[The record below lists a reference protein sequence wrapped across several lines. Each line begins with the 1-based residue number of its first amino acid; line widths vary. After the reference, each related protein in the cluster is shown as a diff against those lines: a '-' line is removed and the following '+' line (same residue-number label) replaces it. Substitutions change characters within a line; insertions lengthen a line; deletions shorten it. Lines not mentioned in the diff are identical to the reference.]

1 MPSFGCANPH
11 MCINMS
17 QNKAKTGDKRS
28 KHALKSPKT
37 RGEIIDKWITNGSV
51 AASFCAA
58 VSVWFFRLPVSVWF
72 FRLDLYKC
80 LLFVAP
86 NAYMWINLYKC
97 LVLAA
102 PNRYMCISALWC
114 ALPAQGKVR
123 EAHSAIR

>member
-1 MPSFGCANPH
+1 

-51 AASFCAA
+51 AASFC
-58 VSVWFFRLPVSVWF
+58 L
-72 FRLDLYKC
+72 LDLYKC
-80 LLFVAP
+80 LVLVAP
-86 NAYMWINLYKC
+86 NAYMW
-97 LVLAA
+97 V
-102 PNRYMCISALWC
+102 SALWC